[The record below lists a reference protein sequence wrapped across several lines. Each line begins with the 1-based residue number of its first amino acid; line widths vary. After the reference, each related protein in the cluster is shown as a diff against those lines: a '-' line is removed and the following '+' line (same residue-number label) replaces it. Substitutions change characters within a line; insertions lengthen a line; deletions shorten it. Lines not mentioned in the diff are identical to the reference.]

1 MSFLGFLFLLFIGYL
16 LSKLIFNFIIPIYKT
31 TKQVKK
37 GFREMHQ
44 RMNQS
49 EQQFQQQG
57 AQTQN
62 QNNNGGTGEYIDFE
76 EIKD

>member
-1 MSFLGFLFLLFIGYL
+1 
-16 LSKLIFNFIIPIYKT
+16 
-31 TKQVKK
+31 
-37 GFREMHQ
+37 MHQ

-57 AQTQN
+57 AQPQN